1 MLQNGN
7 PTARPLSLSP
17 GGFLPLSQQLNKPT
31 PRSPAGRGCKGFTSP
46 SPALQS
52 QALLKQHPSRLFG
65 GISCPFSFPSLLFHL
80 PPPPPQVSRAADCLV
95 LANLAWGSSGLV
107 HQMQPAPHPQP
118 VNKGSEVAQGP
129 HQLTHR
135 WGAATDKRFVC
146 THVCASVGRSLM
158 SILMAPSSLR

>member
-31 PRSPAGRGCKGFTSP
+31 PGAPRGVGARDLLLHLPPYKARHSLNSIPPACLGGFHAPSP
-46 SPALQS
+46 SPPCCS
-52 QALLKQHPSRLFG
+52 TT
-65 GISCPFSFPSLLFHL
+65 
-80 PPPPPQVSRAADCLV
+80 PPPSPQVSRAADCLV